1 MWRRELHQSSGSECQ
16 KLRSQ
21 HDVYRTAYLL
31 LKTCNFPLGDRSN
44 SRYYNFQ
51 YKNPVIVFDTLI
63 RTMSSLSISDLS
75 TDQLKSAL
83 DHLVTCPAA
92 TNLQLQHLLSVPP
105 RVAWSVSNI
114 LVSSIRTFLDPRVP
128 RHTQVQQRMSVE
140 KVTFVKLLL
149 TYKSS

>member
-1 MWRRELHQSSGSECQ
+1 M
-16 KLRSQ
+16 
-21 HDVYRTAYLL
+21 
-31 LKTCNFPLGDRSN
+31 
-44 SRYYNFQ
+44 
-51 YKNPVIVFDTLI
+51 IVFDTLI

-149 TYKSS
+149 TYKSSKGRVQSKIFFQI

>member
-1 MWRRELHQSSGSECQ
+1 M
-16 KLRSQ
+16 
-21 HDVYRTAYLL
+21 
-31 LKTCNFPLGDRSN
+31 
-44 SRYYNFQ
+44 
-51 YKNPVIVFDTLI
+51 IVFDTLI

-149 TYKSS
+149 TYKSSKGRVQSKFFFPDLVGGWVWKSPFSRLKKNKKYAHKMHKNA